1 MANNLQEII
10 ITNLLYNED
19 YAHKVYPFTKVEYFE
34 PPYTEIVKVATKF
47 YATYG
52 EIPKKD
58 ELKIEL
64 QNLRGITDRQ
74 LKEATEALNALHID
88 PIDPTWLMTNTEKF
102 YKEQSV
108 MNAIVE
114 SANILQDQHGN
125 RGEILNLVQNALA
138 VSFDTN
144 VGHDYFEDYEKRFE
158 DYHRTEDKVSWGIK
172 SLDDVTNGGMSKKNL
187 ICAVA
192 STGCHAKGTK
202 VVMADGSL
210 KNVEDVE
217 LGDRLM
223 GYKGQVRTVLRL
235 CRGRDKMYRITPN
248 RMESFVV
255 NSQHVLPLVRSTNG
269 HPRCELTVEQYLKY
283 APSTRQQFKLL
294 CNDAELT
301 FSEAVD
307 LPIDPYF
314 LGLWLGDGNSATMAI
329 SNMDAEI
336 LSYLTDE
343 FEFEGVTSKLFDLP
357 NNRAKLVK
365 FIRSDLTKYRN
376 PLVEAFESVGI
387 KIKRPDDGGITCY
400 TKFIPE
406 VYFHAS
412 VEQRYQLLA
421 GLIDT
426 DGTKT
431 SYGSNYAYYTV
442 SDQLANDV
450 LRLGRS
456 LGFVCTKRHQRINEK
471 FWTWSITISGDNVN
485 DVPLRVKH
493 KQCNFDFHRNRN
505 PHYRGFTCEYVGEDD
520 FYGFTLD
527 GDHLY
532 YTDNFV
538 LNHNSGKSA
547 FMCNIT
553 ANALRQGKN
562 ALYISLEMS
571 EDRIAER
578 IDANLMHTS
587 ISNLHD
593 MSEDT
598 FSRNV
603 QTLKGKCRGRLIIKE
618 YPTSS
623 ASVINFKALL
633 EELKLK
639 KNFVPDLIVI
649 DYLNLAQSARVKI
662 GQTNSYGYI
671 KAISEELRG
680 LAVEYNAVVLT
691 ATQTNRNG
699 FNNSDIDLTDISE
712 SIGVTFVM
720 DFQFAIIRT
729 EQMDEQNQVMI
740 KQLKNRYGDLTKR
753 REIYLGF
760 NRDEMRFYDADAEAA
775 TIRNTFSAPP
785 SYIPVPKKAE
795 EVKGKTT
802 NDFGGFKF

>member
-10 ITNLLYNED
+10 VTNLLYNED

-144 VGHDYFEDYEKRFE
+144 VGHDYLEDYEKRFE
-158 DYHRTEDKVSWGIK
+158 DYHRVEDKVSWGIK
-172 SLDDVTNGGMSKKNL
+172 SLDDVTNGGMSKKTLNC
-187 ICAVA
+187 IVAV
-192 STGCHAKGTK
+192 TG
-202 VVMADGSL
+202 
-210 KNVEDVE
+210 
-217 LGDRLM
+217 
-223 GYKGQVRTVLRL
+223 Q
-235 CRGRDKMYRITPN
+235 
-248 RMESFVV
+248 
-255 NSQHVLPLVRSTNG
+255 
-269 HPRCELTVEQYLKY
+269 
-283 APSTRQQFKLL
+283 
-294 CNDAELT
+294 
-301 FSEAVD
+301 
-307 LPIDPYF
+307 
-314 LGLWLGDGNSATMAI
+314 
-329 SNMDAEI
+329 
-336 LSYLTDE
+336 
-343 FEFEGVTSKLFDLP
+343 
-357 NNRAKLVK
+357 
-365 FIRSDLTKYRN
+365 
-376 PLVEAFESVGI
+376 
-387 KIKRPDDGGITCY
+387 
-400 TKFIPE
+400 
-406 VYFHAS
+406 
-412 VEQRYQLLA
+412 
-421 GLIDT
+421 
-426 DGTKT
+426 
-431 SYGSNYAYYTV
+431 
-442 SDQLANDV
+442 
-450 LRLGRS
+450 
-456 LGFVCTKRHQRINEK
+456 
-471 FWTWSITISGDNVN
+471 
-485 DVPLRVKH
+485 
-493 KQCNFDFHRNRN
+493 
-505 PHYRGFTCEYVGEDD
+505 
-520 FYGFTLD
+520 
-527 GDHLY
+527 
-532 YTDNFV
+532 
-538 LNHNSGKSA
+538 GKSA
-547 FMCNIT
+547 LMCCIS
-553 ANALRQGKN
+553 ANVLRQGG
-562 ALYISLEMS
+562 
-571 EDRIAER
+571 
-578 IDANLMHTS
+578 IDK
-587 ISNLHD
+587 I
-593 MSEDT
+593 
-598 FSRNV
+598 RNKC
-603 QTLKGKCRGRLIIKE
+603 TGKLVIKE
-618 YPTSS
+618 FPTSGAS
-623 ASVINFKALL
+623 AIHFRSLL
-633 EELKLK
+633 EELKTK
-639 KNFVPDLIVI
+639 KHFTPDLIVV
-649 DYLNLAQSARVKI
+649 DYMNICSSARVKV
-662 GQTNSYGYI
+662 GQTNSYGFV

-680 LAVEYNAVVLT
+680 LAVEYNAAVLT

-712 SIGVTFVM
+712 SIGTTFVM

>member
-10 ITNLLYNED
+10 VSNLLYNED
-19 YAHKVYPFTKVEYFE
+19 YAHKVFPFTKVEYFE
-34 PPYTEIVKVATKF
+34 PPYTDVVKVATNF
-47 YATYG
+47 YAVYG

-58 ELKIEL
+58 ELRIEL

-74 LKEATEALNALHID
+74 LKDATEALNGLTAS
-88 PIDPTWLMTNTEKF
+88 PIDPKWLITNTEKF

-108 MNAIVE
+108 MNAIVK
-114 SANILQDQHGN
+114 SADILQDQHGN

-210 KNVEDVE
+210 KAVEDVE
-217 LGDRLM
+217 VGDQLM
-223 GYKGQVRTVLRL
+223 GYNGENRTVLRL
-235 CRGRDKMYRITPN
+235 CRGRETMYRITPT
-248 RMESFVV
+248 RQESFVV
-255 NSQHVLPLVRSTNG
+255 NASHVLPLWVAGKNII
-269 HPRCELTVEQYLKY
+269 ENVMVKDYLTYSKSKKHFRYL
-283 APSTRQQFKLL
+283 LL
-294 CNDAELT
+294 NDAEMEFET
-301 FSEAVD
+301 TSSV

-314 LGLWLGDGNSATMAI
+314 LGVYLGDGHCHNCAVTTPEPEIKDMVIEYATQHGCYIRYEHYKKGCDTLNI
-329 SNMDAEI
+329 S
-336 LSYLTDE
+336 Y
-343 FEFEGVTSKLFDLP
+343 SKGADHP
-357 NNRAKLVK
+357 
-365 FIRSDLTKYRN
+365 ILTKFRSLGLN
-376 PLVEAFESVGI
+376 FGSV
-387 KIKRPDDGGITCY
+387 KNVTHCEE
-400 TKFIPE
+400 KFIPE
-406 VYFHAS
+406 CYLMAS
-412 VEQRYQLLA
+412 VEVRRQLLA

-426 DGTKT
+426 DGHLADGLYEFSTK
-431 SYGSNYAYYTV
+431 SG
-442 SDQLANDV
+442 QLGNDIT
-450 LRLGRS
+450 RLARS
-456 LGFVCTKRHQRINEK
+456 LGFVVNNRPKVVNGVTYRR
-471 FWTWSITISGDNVN
+471 ITIMGDVFKI
-485 DVPLRVKH
+485 PCRVDRKI
-493 KQCNFDFHRNRN
+493 CRYEFNRN
-505 PHYRGFTCEYVGEDD
+505 VDQHHRRIREIEELGEDD

-532 YTDNFV
+532 YIDNFI

-547 FMCNIT
+547 FMCNIV
-553 ANALRQGKN
+553 ANCLRQGKN

-571 EDRIAER
+571 EDRVAER

-587 ISNLHD
+587 ISHIHE
-593 MSEDT
+593 MEEET
-598 FSRNV
+598 FRKNV
-603 QTLKGKCRGRLIIKE
+603 EKLRDKCIGRLFIKE

-623 ASVINFKALL
+623 ASVINFRALL
-633 EELKLK
+633 EELKLT
-639 KNFVPDLIVI
+639 KNFTPDLICI
-649 DYLNLAQSARVKI
+649 DYINIAQSSRVKI

-671 KAISEELRG
+671 KAISEELRA

-760 NRDEMRFYDADAEAA
+760 NRDEMRFYDADAETSA
-775 TIRNTFSAPP
+775 IRNTFSAPP
-785 SYIPVPKKAE
+785 SYIPVPKKLDDGTM
-795 EVKGKTT
+795 KPT